1 MPLLVHFADINT
13 FMVQQVIKFTK
24 DLPLFRYVSSPYLL
38 GGKHSD
44 KL

>member
-1 MPLLVHFADINT
+1 MHFAEVNT

-24 DLPLFRYVSSPYLL
+24 DLPLFRYVTSPYLS
-38 GGKHSD
+38 GGKHSS